1 MIFVWRRYFLIAL
14 FVIISIDKYVWSAQL
29 VITSQFWTNTRRK
42 TFTLFIYSMGNEKKN
57 GSLQQQNKTYKN
69 SNNNK
74 QTNKQKQNK
83 IGKIQ
88 RQKKNINSNCGQLSL
103 SLFHVWCIGYPD
115 VPFIRYIYLVIWYL
129 SPSRGRIL

>member
-1 MIFVWRRYFLIAL
+1 
-14 FVIISIDKYVWSAQL
+14 
-29 VITSQFWTNTRRK
+29 
-42 TFTLFIYSMGNEKKN
+42 MGNEKKN

-88 RQKKNINSNCGQLSL
+88 RQKKTSTQIVDNF
-103 SLFHVWCIGYPD
+103 LFHCFTYGALAIPMFPLYGT
-115 VPFIRYIYLVIWYL
+115 FIL
-129 SPSRGRIL
+129 